1 MMMLMN
7 MLLVMVMMIAG
18 QDSVGRVG
26 EGSQHGQI
34 IERPLLLGSGLGQHG
49 DGDYYND
56 AAVDNND
63 KYLGDGVYAVA
74 WPDYSEALR
83 PGLRSI

>member
-1 MMMLMN
+1 ML
-7 MLLVMVMMIAG
+7 
-18 QDSVGRVG
+18 VGRGG

-34 IERPLLLGSGLGQHG
+34 IERPLLLGSDLGQHG
-49 DGDYYND
+49 DG
-56 AAVDNND
+56 AAVDYND

-83 PGLRSI
+83 PGLRST

>member
-1 MMMLMN
+1 ML
-7 MLLVMVMMIAG
+7 
-18 QDSVGRVG
+18 VGTGG

-34 IERPLLLGSGLGQHG
+34 IERPLLLGSGLGEHG

-56 AAVDNND
+56 DVNSND

-83 PGLRSI
+83 PGLRST

>member
-1 MMMLMN
+1 MKMLMK

-18 QDSVGRVG
+18 QDSVGTGG

-49 DGDYYND
+49 DGDYYNG
-56 AAVDNND
+56 AVDDND

-83 PGLRSI
+83 PGLRST